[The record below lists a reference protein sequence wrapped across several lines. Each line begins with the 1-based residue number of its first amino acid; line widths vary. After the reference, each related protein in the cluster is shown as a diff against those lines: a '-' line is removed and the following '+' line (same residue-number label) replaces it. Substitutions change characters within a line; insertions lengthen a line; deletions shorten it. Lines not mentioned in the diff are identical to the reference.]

1 MKTHPDPEQSNMPS
15 PSTTDS
21 TTKPNG
27 TSDAPVSVTT
37 PVGSVNVDSKGNVS
51 VQAPGV
57 SVTATPDGN
66 VNVSA
71 PGTSVQAGANSKVDA
86 KPKAAP
92 PPVPAGP
99 SPEEIAKMEDEAD
112 RLGV

>member
-37 PVGSVNVDSKGNVS
+37 PVGSVNVDSQGNVS

-57 SVTATPDGN
+57 SVTATPNGN

-71 PGTSVQAGANSKVDA
+71 PGASVKAGSNSKADGNP
-86 KPKAAP
+86 KPSRSGSSAQPAP
-92 PPVPAGP
+92 PPVP
-99 SPEEIAKMEDEAD
+99 
-112 RLGV
+112 